1 MIQQKT
7 GRYTMGSGAL
17 AVGFLLMATVMVV
30 LLAHRSAHAA
40 TTFTVSYAGDEED
53 HNPGDGVCDTLPHPQ
68 LIACTLR
75 AAIEEANETDSFDTI
90 DFHIGGSGVKTI
102 KPNSELPS
110 ITDRVIIN
118 GYTQLGASPN
128 SLAQGTNAVLRIE
141 LDGDN
146 AGNLADGLTIEASNS
161 VVKGLV
167 VNRFDGTGIEIG
179 TPGVA
184 SDPEGNTIRGN
195 FIGTDT
201 SGTLDRGNIDG
212 GVLIRFEG
220 TSGNTVGG
228 TTPAARN
235 LVSGNTGGISVV
247 SSAANN
253 GIKGNLI
260 GTEKDGT
267 GELGNSSNGVTFAF
281 DSFDNTVGGATA
293 GSANTI
299 AYNGEDGVAVVDAF
313 STGNRVLRNSIYS
326 NDGLG
331 LDLIGGIESASGSTS
346 NDFDDLDGGPNN
358 LQNKPDLISAENSG
372 GETTVNGDLSS
383 TSNET
388 FKIRFFSNP
397 SGNEGKK
404 YIGQKSIATDANGN
418 DSFTFQPAKKVA
430 VGQTITATATSDS
443 TGDTSEFSGPEEVS

>member
-1 MIQQKT
+1 MV
-7 GRYTMGSGAL
+7 RSGAL
-17 AVGFLLMATVMVV
+17 VLGLLLMAVMIV
-30 LLAHRSAHAA
+30 LLASRSAHAA
-40 TTFTVSYAGDEED
+40 STFTVTYAGDEED
-53 HNPGDGVCDTLPHPQ
+53 YDPGDGVCDTLAHPQ

-75 AAIEEANETDSFDTI
+75 AAIQEANETDGFDTI
-90 DFHIGGSGVKTI
+90 DFHIGGNGIKTI
-102 KPNSELPS
+102 RPNSELPR

-128 SLAQGTNAVLRIE
+128 ALAQGTNAVLRIE

-146 AGNLADGLTIEASNS
+146 AGNLADGLTIDASNS

-167 VNRFDGTGIEIG
+167 INRFDGTGIEIG

-184 SDPEGNTIRGN
+184 SDPQGNTIRGN
-195 FIGTDT
+195 FIGTDA
-201 SGTLDRGNIDG
+201 SGTLDQGNIDG

-220 TSGNTVGG
+220 SSGNTIGG

-235 LVSGNTGGISVV
+235 LVSGNTGGISVG
-247 SSAANN
+247 SSASNN

-260 GTEKDGT
+260 GTEKNGT
-267 GELGNSSNGVTFAF
+267 SDLGNSSSGVTFAF
-281 DSFDNTVGGATA
+281 DAFDNTVGGATVGA
-293 GSANTI
+293 ANTI
-299 AYNGEDGVAVVDAF
+299 AFNGEDGVAVADDF

-346 NDFDDLDGGPNN
+346 NDFDDDDGGPNN
-358 LQNKPDLISAENSG
+358 LQNKPDLTSAENSG
-372 GETTVNGDLSS
+372 GETTVNGDLNS

-388 FKIRFFSNP
+388 FEIRFFSNS

-404 YIGQKSIATDANGN
+404 YIGKKSITTDALGN
-418 DSFTFQPAKKVA
+418 DSFTFVPADKVPA
-430 VGQTITATATSDS
+430 GQKITATATDPN
-443 TGDTSEFSGPEEVS
+443 GNTSEFSGSREVAP

>member
-1 MIQQKT
+1 
-7 GRYTMGSGAL
+7 
-17 AVGFLLMATVMVV
+17 
-30 LLAHRSAHAA
+30 
-40 TTFTVSYAGDEED
+40 
-53 HNPGDGVCDTLPHPQ
+53 
-68 LIACTLR
+68 
-75 AAIEEANETDSFDTI
+75 
-90 DFHIGGSGVKTI
+90 
-102 KPNSELPS
+102 
-110 ITDRVIIN
+110 
-118 GYTQLGASPN
+118 
-128 SLAQGTNAVLRIE
+128 
-141 LDGDN
+141 
-146 AGNLADGLTIEASNS
+146 
-161 VVKGLV
+161 V

-299 AYNGEDGVAVVDAF
+299 AYNGEDGVTVVDAF